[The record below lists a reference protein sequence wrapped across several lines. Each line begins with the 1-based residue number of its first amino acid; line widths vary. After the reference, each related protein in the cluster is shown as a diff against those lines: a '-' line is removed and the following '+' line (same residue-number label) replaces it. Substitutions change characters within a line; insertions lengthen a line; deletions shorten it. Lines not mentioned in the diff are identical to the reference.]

1 VAFHALTDE
10 KSHNNDHRV
19 LGPELLT
26 YDQVQP
32 CLSTLRLVKPILT
45 VALQVAAKL
54 SSALGRKV
62 EHVKLTEEQKFQ
74 SLVKVGLPEH
84 FAKFLAHL
92 EVSAAG
98 GEEQRMNDTVDQVT
112 GRPPKTF
119 DTFAQENKAVW
130 Q

>member
-1 VAFHALTDE
+1 MAFHALTDE

-32 CLSTLRLVKPILT
+32 RLSTPRLVKSILT
-45 VALQVAAKL
+45 VGLQVAAKL
-54 SSALGRKV
+54 SSALGRKI

-74 SLVKVGLPEH
+74 SLVKVGLPDH
-84 FAKFLAHL
+84 FGKFLTHL

-98 GEEQRMNDTVDQVT
+98 GEEETMNDTVEQMT

-119 DTFAQENKAVW
+119 DTFAEENRAVW